1 MKCLDERKIQVFAD
15 NRIEPREYGQIMA
28 HLAEC
33 RICQDKVKEEKRLS
47 YFVKRAALVYGE
59 TDQLEKTVLTKIE
72 ELRRKPQW
80 IPTPEPVSILRWI
93 QPWAVQMAA
102 VWIVAILLGGWLGII
117 VGTPLSVGAIP
128 ATQPAGRHELP
139 LLNGTMNGSLV
150 SVLSERAE
158 RGRS

>member
-33 RICQDKVKEEKRLS
+33 KVCPAKVEAEKRLN

-72 ELRRKPQW
+72 ELRHKPQW
-80 IPTPEPVSILRWI
+80 VPEPEPVSLLRWI

-102 VWIVAILLGGWLGII
+102 VWIAAVFIGGWVLFILFTSFQKKFII
-117 VGTPLSVGAIP
+117 NS
-128 ATQPAGRHELP
+128 
-139 LLNGTMNGSLV
+139 N
-150 SVLSERAE
+150 
-158 RGRS
+158 

>member
-15 NRIEPREYGQIMA
+15 NRIEPREYGQIMT

-33 RICQDKVKEEKRLS
+33 KVCQSKVEEEKRLN

-59 TDQLEKTVLTKIE
+59 TDQLEKTVLAKIE

-80 IPTPEPVSILRWI
+80 VPEPELVSLLRWI

-102 VWIVAILLGGWLGII
+102 VWIAAVFLGGWLGLVI
-117 VGTPLSVGAIP
+117 GTPLPKES
-128 ATQPAGRHELP
+128 L
-139 LLNGTMNGSLV
+139 MSSSFMKGSLV
-150 SVLSERAE
+150 GVLSERAE